1 MNPRPALAHQRYSE
15 LADEAVCLDVLAF
28 NAHAHYALLPQL
40 GHAVRLTHLSDAHLA
55 NLVFRESDVAGCG
68 ERIRIDTVVGEG
80 VAWRQPSPARFDPA
94 PLGFA
99 DVLDLLARTLVSQPS
114 QPGTARMPYPSG
126 GALYPVLPFL
136 CRTSHAVTD
145 WPAGQ
150 DVFQV
155 LPFSRSLNPL
165 PVRADASTLLAALS
179 GDAAGTLGQP
189 AFALVYAVHL
199 DKALF
204 KYRHRG
210 FRLAQMEVGSM
221 YQRVTEQA
229 QAVGLASRV
238 WAGFS
243 DGRVASR
250 LGIDAT
256 QLLPMVVQFLGQ
268 PAKPC

>member
-55 NLVFRESDVAGCG
+55 NLVCRVSDVAGCG

-99 DVLDLLARTLVSQPS
+99 DVLDLLARTLDSQPS
-114 QPGTARMPYPSG
+114 QPGAARMPYPSG
-126 GALYPVLPFL
+126 GALYPVLPFV
-136 CRTSHAVTD
+136 CRTSHAVAD

-155 LPFSRSLNPL
+155 LPFSRSLSP
-165 PVRADASTLLAALS
+165 ALS

-204 KYRHRG
+204 KYRYRG

-243 DGRVASR
+243 DCRVASR

>member
-15 LADEAVCLDVLAF
+15 LADEPVCLDVLAF
-28 NAHAHYALLPQL
+28 NARAHYALLPQL

-68 ERIRIDTVVGEG
+68 ERIRIESAAGEG
-80 VAWRQPSPARFDPA
+80 VAWRQPSAARFDPA
-94 PLGFA
+94 PLEFA
-99 DVLDLLARTLVSQPS
+99 AVMALLARTLVSQPS
-114 QPGTARMPYPSG
+114 QPRAARMPYPSG

-136 CRTSHAVTD
+136 CRTSHAVAD

-155 LPFSRSLNPL
+155 LPFSRSLSPL

-204 KYRHRG
+204 KYRYRG

-243 DGRVASR
+243 DCRVASR